1 MYGRKRDAHQ
11 DPREMRHWQKRYF
24 SERRK
29 ADPAT
34 RDAILK
40 EAKKAEA
47 KLNSYVFNFQLLVES
62 KK

>member
-1 MYGRKRDAHQ
+1 
-11 DPREMRHWQKRYF
+11 MRHWQKRYF